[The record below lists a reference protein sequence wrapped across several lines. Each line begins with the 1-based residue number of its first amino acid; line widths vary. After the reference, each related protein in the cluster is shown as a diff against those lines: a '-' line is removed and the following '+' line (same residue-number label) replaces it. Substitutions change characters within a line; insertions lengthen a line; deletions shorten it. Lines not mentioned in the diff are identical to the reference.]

1 VCFSNVVI
9 GHHYVDHFIDGT
21 HHIFITEIRKTV
33 YLRSVSHFI
42 KTTEISLRFGGL
54 SSNVTGP
61 RNRCSSAFLL
71 QQPPPA
77 IQEVHANSTS
87 GTKFFSPISPSTAAL
102 KQEGARIGPAVHPG
116 GVFRTLFHS
125 SQVYASLR
133 QASEG
138 DERWS

>member
-1 VCFSNVVI
+1 MANFESPFLGRQGDYYIFTFSYFSK
-9 GHHYVDHFIDGT
+9 HPMGT
-21 HHIFITEIRKTV
+21 TRVK
-33 YLRSVSHFI
+33 YSCYR
-42 KTTEISLRFGGL
+42 ISLRFGGL

-71 QQPPPA
+71 QQQPPA

-87 GTKFFSPISPSTAAL
+87 GTKFFSPISASTSAL